1 MEAKRIFYIGANQ
14 AKVIRC
20 VEKQIGWDI
29 VHYDDGTH
37 DVFSVSVPRGYKKGR
52 VIL

>member
-1 MEAKRIFYIGANQ
+1 MEIHYNGANIN
-14 AKVIRC
+14 KKIKC

-29 VHYDDGTH
+29 VHYTDATC
-37 DVFSVSVPRGYKKGR
+37 DVFKVPVSLGYKRGR